1 MAKKEKGMKK
11 LGGTFV
17 VMVTPFLENEDL
29 DEKGLRQN
37 IEWFIQEGI
46 HGVICNGST
55 SEFANLSKEERKR
68 VIDITVNQ
76 VKGRV
81 PVMSGTA
88 AHSTRETIEMT
99 AYAHKA
105 GCDAVLLVPPYY
117 GGPNQD
123 EIYEYYKDVARAV
136 PTQIMVYNNPYTSG
150 VDIQPKTVA
159 RIAEFENIPYIKES
173 SADIRRIHEIIML
186 CGDKI
191 DVWCGWEDLAYES
204 LVMGCKGWVCPTAN
218 IIPRM
223 TVELFDLVQ
232 KRRYDEAQK
241 LYYRMLPLLIYLE
254 ASQLGAKTKE
264 AMNMI
269 GRRGGKPRKPFLPLS
284 EGQKPELRKI
294 LKDLGVL

>member
-1 MAKKEKGMKK
+1 MKK
-11 LGGTFV
+11 LKGTFA
-17 VMVTPFLENEDL
+17 VMVTPFKENEDL
-29 DEKGLRQN
+29 DEKGLREN
-37 IEWFIQEGI
+37 IGWYIKEGI

-55 SEFANLSKEERKR
+55 SEFANLFKEERKR
-68 VIDITVNQ
+68 AIDITVDE

-99 AYAHKA
+99 AYALKA

-117 GGPNQD
+117 GGPNQE
-123 EIYEYYKDVARAV
+123 EIYEYYREVAEAV
-136 PTQIMVYNNPYTSG
+136 PIQIMVYNNPYTSG

-159 RIAEFENIPYIKES
+159 LIAEIENIPYVKES
-173 SADIRRIHEIIML
+173 SADIRRIHEIILL

-204 LVMGCKGWVCPTAN
+204 LLLGCKGWVCPTSN

-223 TVELFDLVQ
+223 TVQLFNLVQ
-232 KRRYDEAQK
+232 TKRIREAER
-241 LYYRMLPLLIYLE
+241 LYYKMLPLLMYLE
-254 ASQLGAKTKE
+254 AGQLGAKIKE
-264 AMNMI
+264 AMNML
-269 GRRGGKPRKPFLPLS
+269 GRCGGKPRKPFLPLS
-284 EGQKPELRKI
+284 KEQKPELRKI

>member
-1 MAKKEKGMKK
+1 MKK
-11 LGGTFV
+11 LKGTFV
-17 VMVTPFLENEDL
+17 VMVTPFKENEDL

-37 IEWFIQEGI
+37 IDWYIKEGI

-76 VKGRV
+76 ARGRV

-88 AHSTRETIEMT
+88 AHSTRETVEMT
-99 AYAHKA
+99 AYAEKA
-105 GCDAVLLVPPYY
+105 GCAAVLLVPPYY

-123 EIYEYYKDVARAV
+123 EIYEYYKGVAEAV
-136 PTQIMVYNNPYTSG
+136 PIQIMVYNNPYTSG
-150 VDIQPKTVA
+150 VDIQPQTIA
-159 RIAEFENIPYIKES
+159 RIAEIENIPYVKES

-204 LVMGCKGWVCPTAN
+204 LILGCKGWVCPTAN
-218 IIPRM
+218 IIPKM
-223 TVELFDLVQ
+223 TVKLFDLVQ
-232 KRRYDEAQK
+232 AKRLREAER
-241 LYYRMLPLLIYLE
+241 LYYKMLPLLRCLE

-264 AMNMI
+264 AMNML
-269 GRRGGKPRKPFLPLS
+269 GRRGGKPRRPFLPLAK
-284 EGQKPELRKI
+284 EQKPEIRKI
-294 LKDLGVL
+294 LKELGVL

>member
-1 MAKKEKGMKK
+1 MKK
-11 LGGTFV
+11 LRGTFV
-17 VMVTPFLENEDL
+17 VMVTPFKENEDL
-29 DEKGLRQN
+29 DEKGLRGN
-37 IEWFIQEGI
+37 IDWYIKEGI

-68 VIDITVNQ
+68 VIDITVDA

-88 AHSTRETIEMT
+88 AHSTRETVEMT
-99 AYAHKA
+99 AYAKHA
-105 GCDAVLLVPPYY
+105 GCEAVLLVPPYY

-123 EIYEYYKDVARAV
+123 EIFEYYKGVAEAV
-136 PTQIMVYNNPYTSG
+136 PIQIMVYNNPYTSG
-150 VDIQPKTVA
+150 VDIQPKTIA
-159 RIAEFENIPYIKES
+159 RIAEIENIPYVKES

-204 LVMGCKGWVCPTAN
+204 LILGCKGWVCPTSN
-218 IIPRM
+218 IIPKM
-223 TVELFDLVQ
+223 TVQLFNLVQ
-232 KRRYDEAQK
+232 AKKFKDAEK
-241 LYYRMLPLLIYLE
+241 LYYKMLPLLKCLE

-264 AMNMI
+264 SMNML
-269 GRRGGKPRKPFLPLS
+269 GRRGGKPRKPFLPVS
-284 EGQKPELRKI
+284 KDQKLELRKI

>member
-1 MAKKEKGMKK
+1 MKR
-11 LGGTFV
+11 LRGTFV
-17 VMVTPFLENEDL
+17 VMVTPFKKNEDL
-29 DEKGLRQN
+29 DEKGLQEN
-37 IEWFIQEGI
+37 IDWYIREGI

-68 VIDITVNQ
+68 VMDISVDA

-99 AYAHKA
+99 AYAKEA
-105 GCDAVLLVPPYY
+105 GCQAVLLVPPYY

-123 EIYEYYKDVARAV
+123 EIYEYYKEVAEAV
-136 PTQIMVYNNPYTSG
+136 PIQIMVYNNPYTSG
-150 VDIQPKTVA
+150 VDIQPKTIA
-159 RIAEFENIPYIKES
+159 RIAEIENVPYVKES

-204 LVMGCKGWVCPTAN
+204 LLLGCQGWVCPTAN
-218 IIPRM
+218 IIPKM
-223 TVELFDLVQ
+223 TVQLFNLVQ
-232 KRRYDEAQK
+232 REKYREAEK
-241 LYYRMLPLLIYLE
+241 LYYKMLPLLICLE

-264 AMNMI
+264 AMNML
-269 GRRGGKPRKPFLPLS
+269 GRRGGRPRKPFLPLS
-284 EGQKPELRKI
+284 VDQKRDLRSI
-294 LKDLGVL
+294 LKNIGIL

>member
-1 MAKKEKGMKK
+1 MKK
-11 LGGTFV
+11 LRGTFV
-17 VMVTPFLENEDL
+17 VMVTPFKENEDL
-29 DEKGLRQN
+29 DEKGLREN
-37 IEWFIQEGI
+37 IDWYIKEGI

-55 SEFANLSKEERKR
+55 SEFANLSKEERKK
-68 VIDITVNQ
+68 VIDITVDQ
-76 VKGRV
+76 AKGRV

-99 AYAHKA
+99 AYAQKA

-117 GGPNQD
+117 GLPNQD
-123 EIYEYYKDVARAV
+123 EIYEYYKDVSKAV
-136 PTQIMVYNNPYTSG
+136 PIQIMVYNNPYTSG
-150 VDIQPKTVA
+150 VDVKPGTVA

-204 LVMGCKGWVCPTAN
+204 LFMGCKGWVCPTSN
-218 IIPRM
+218 IIPKM
-223 TVELFDLVQ
+223 TADLFNLVQ
-232 KRRYDEAQK
+232 DKKYAEAEK
-241 LYYRMLPLLIYLE
+241 LYYKMLPILIYLE
-254 ASQLGAKTKE
+254 AGQLGAKIKE

-269 GRRGGKPRKPFLPLS
+269 GRKGGKPRKPFLPLADA
-284 EGQKPELRKI
+284 QKPELKKI